1 MFEVIVYKKFE
12 KDIKNFHPNVKNR
25 IKELIFDLSQNPVP
39 REKFDIAKIE
49 GTDSYY
55 RCRITYSRTIYEV
68 LWGQK
73 IVKILKVERRDE
85 HTYKKL

>member
-12 KDIKNFHPNVKNR
+12 KDIKNFHQNVKNK

-39 REKFDIAKIE
+39 KNKFDIAKIE
-49 GTDSYY
+49 GTDSFY

-85 HTYKKL
+85 NTYKKL